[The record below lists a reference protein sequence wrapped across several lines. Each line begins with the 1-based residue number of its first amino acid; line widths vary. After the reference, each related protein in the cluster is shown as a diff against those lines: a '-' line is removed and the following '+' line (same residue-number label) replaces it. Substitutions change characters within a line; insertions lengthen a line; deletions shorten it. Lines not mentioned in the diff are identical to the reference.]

1 VNLPNGE
8 TNAHKYWFCKRNER
22 EVRHKNDLIAM
33 SFRDDAIGYRM
44 IVISAM
50 RPLGYGNLN
59 ALRNTTKI
67 AIQNWAGR
75 RVIDWS

>member
-1 VNLPNGE
+1 
-8 TNAHKYWFCKRNER
+8 
-22 EVRHKNDLIAM
+22 M

-67 AIQNWAGR
+67 AIQIWAGK